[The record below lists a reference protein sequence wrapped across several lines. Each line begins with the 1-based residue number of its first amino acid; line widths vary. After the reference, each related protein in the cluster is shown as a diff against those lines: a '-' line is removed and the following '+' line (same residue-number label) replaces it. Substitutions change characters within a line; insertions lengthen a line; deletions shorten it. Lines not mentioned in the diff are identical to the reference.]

1 MIKVWQMR
9 LGNKGLPRQ
18 AGVKRLAVFRQLR
31 LRLQGQ
37 LSGFMARRGQEM
49 SLEIWVVSRLKKP
62 LQDRAMGFS
71 YPNLAKGEPPRVLSR
86 KVLWEFGGVTRLM
99 EIRLEPAVMFGERGM
114 PQLRQWEW
122 KKEPERI
129 DRACWIWKG
138 RTVGWACL
146 PVKL

>member
-1 MIKVWQMR
+1 MG
-9 LGNKGLPRQ
+9 LGNKSLPRQ

-31 LRLQGQ
+31 LWLQGQ

-86 KVLWEFGGVTRLM
+86 KVL
-99 EIRLEPAVMFGERGM
+99 
-114 PQLRQWEW
+114 
-122 KKEPERI
+122 
-129 DRACWIWKG
+129 
-138 RTVGWACL
+138 
-146 PVKL
+146 